1 MKIKIGTLST
11 GIATLAVVAAGWFFF
26 APTQIGGSVSYVQ
39 IYGTSMQ
46 PRFDAGDLV
55 LVRGAS
61 DYRVGQIVAYQNGQ
75 LGNHVVLHR
84 IIGSASDR
92 YTFKGDNNNF
102 VDSYHPVRSQL
113 VGRMWLHV
121 PAVGRYL
128 VWLRGSRL
136 FLLIGL
142 GVLLVALT
150 TMVAG
155 GKRHR
160 RRGTRSTGSTA
171 STGSAPVVRTGSLG
185 MLPLAAAALA
195 LAFAGLAALSWL
207 HPLTTTAAR
216 QGLYTQKGQFGYDAV
231 VPDGQRVYGSTT
243 VTTGQP
249 LFMQIVHSAR
259 FHFSYTFASATRHAV
274 AGRVGLDA
282 LVSGPNGWKRTL
294 HVAPLQ
300 AFTGD
305 HATAA
310 GVLAFKPLLSLLHR
324 IDTLSNVTGGTYTLT
339 LVPRVDVH
347 GIVDGS
353 PLKESFSP
361 RLPLMLDP
369 NQLQLQPGSATG
381 PSAAVALT
389 PSASG
394 SGVVQAPARLALLKL
409 RMPVRL
415 ARPVSLFGGIGAVVL
430 LLVSLLFARRI
441 RPAGEHEWIRRE
453 YGALII
459 DVASLPT
466 DSTASTIHTKSFEG
480 IARVAEQSGHVIMH
494 IERAGL
500 HAYAVEDGG
509 VIYLYGSLATD
520 EPAQENEVDLAQWA

>member
-1 MKIKIGTLST
+1 MKITLGTLIT
-11 GIATLAVVAAGWFFF
+11 GIATFAVVAAGWFFF

-46 PRFDAGDLV
+46 PRFAAGDLV

-75 LGNHVVLHR
+75 LGNHVVMHR
-84 IIGSASDR
+84 IIGSANGR

-121 PAVGRYL
+121 PVIGRYL

-150 TMVAG
+150 TVAG

-160 RRGTRSTGSTA
+160 RRGTRSTGSIA
-171 STGSAPVVRTGSLG
+171 SAPVVRTGSLG
-185 MLPLAAAALA
+185 MLPLAAAALT

-231 VPDGQRVYGSTT
+231 VPGGQRVYGSTA

-274 AGRVGLDA
+274 AGHVGLDA

-294 HVAPLQ
+294 HVAPLE

-310 GVLAFKPLLSLLHR
+310 GVLAFKPLLSLLHQ

-339 LVPRVDVH
+339 LVPRVDVR

-353 PLKESFSP
+353 PLRESFSP

-381 PSAAVALT
+381 PSAAAALT

-409 RMPVRL
+409 RLPVKL
-415 ARPVSLFGGIGAVVL
+415 ARTVSLFGGIGAIVL
-430 LLVSLLFARRI
+430 LLAALLFARRT
-441 RPAGEHEWIRRE
+441 RPTGEHEWIRRE
-453 YGALII
+453 YGALMI

-466 DSTASTIHTKSFEG
+466 ESTASTIHTKSFDG

-494 IERAGL
+494 VERAGL

-520 EPAQENEVDLAQWA
+520 EPAQESEVDLAQWA

>member
-1 MKIKIGTLST
+1 MKITIGKLIT
-11 GIATLAVVAAGWFFF
+11 GIATLAIVAASWFFF
-26 APTQIGGSVSYVQ
+26 APTQLGGSVSYVQ

-46 PRFDAGDLV
+46 PRFHAGDLV
-55 LVRGAS
+55 LVRGAG

-75 LGNHVVLHR
+75 LGNHVVMHR
-84 IIGSASDR
+84 IIGSANGR

-113 VGRMWLHV
+113 VGRTWLHI

-142 GVLLVALT
+142 GALLVLLT
-150 TMVAG
+150 TVAG
-155 GKRHR
+155 GKR
-160 RRGTRSTGSTA
+160 RRGRGARSAPSA
-171 STGSAPVVRTGSLG
+171 GSAPVARSGSLG
-185 MLPLAAAALA
+185 LLPAGAAALV
-195 LAFAGLAALSWL
+195 LAFGGLAALSWT

-216 QGLYTQKGQFGYDAV
+216 QGLYTQRGQFGYDAV
-231 VPDGQRVYGSTT
+231 VPGGERVYGSTT

-249 LFMQIVHSAR
+249 LFMRIVHSAR
-259 FHFSYTFASATRHAV
+259 FHFTYTFASPTRHAV

-310 GVLAFKPLLSLLHR
+310 GVLAFKPLLGLLHQ
-324 IDTLSNVTGGTYTLT
+324 IDTLSNVTNGTYTVT

-353 PLKESFSP
+353 PIKESFSP

-369 NQLQLQPGSATG
+369 NQLQLQPGGATG
-381 PSAAVALT
+381 PSAAAALT
-389 PSASG
+389 SSASG

-409 RMPVRL
+409 RLPVKL
-415 ARPVSLFGGIGAVVL
+415 ARTVSLFGGIGAIVL
-430 LLVSLLFARRI
+430 LIAALLLARRL
-441 RPAGEHEWIRRE
+441 RPAGEHEWILRE
-453 YGALII
+453 YGALMI
-459 DVASLPT
+459 DVAALPT
-466 DSTASTIHTKSFEG
+466 ESIASTVHTKSFDG

-494 IERAGL
+494 VERAGL

-509 VIYLYGSLATD
+509 VLYLYGSFATD
-520 EPAQENEVDLAQWA
+520 GAAQENALRLAEWA